1 MYIMTTPIG
10 IVYVSESIPAI
21 VRAYNADIPDEGL
34 KIHHQGLYA
43 LKLGQRKRGM
53 YKGNRLCVHEE
64 GPLPTGEHVKRV

>member
-43 LKLGQRKRGM
+43 LKLAKERNVQGQPTLYPRG
-53 YKGNRLCVHEE
+53 GAFAHR
-64 GPLPTGEHVKRV
+64 